1 MTESTEPAG
10 PSFHNINKRPVS
22 SVKYAHSTG
31 SFQGHYNKLS
41 VRGDWRETLGPG
53 KKEKREPTHHSGN
66 PRTNISNFSL
76 RRPTEVVSLKINHD
90 P

>member
-22 SVKYAHSTG
+22 SEKYAHNTG

-53 KKEKREPTHHSGN
+53 KKEKENQPITQATQGLTSQTSH
-66 PRTNISNFSL
+66 
-76 RRPTEVVSLKINHD
+76 
-90 P
+90 